1 MPGYSF
7 SIPFLVTMTLCL
19 VTMPQEAQTAGLVC
33 CRLSHEG
40 LLRLQPGKIVGKK
53 QAVSGFPSAPP
64 SLVRNLR
71 LLGTRD
77 PTPWVENLQRI
88 GTIQFRRIA

>member
-7 SIPFLVTMTLCL
+7 SIPILVTMTLCL

-40 LLRLQPGKIVGKK
+40 FLRLQPGAIVRKK
-53 QAVSGFPSAPP
+53 QAFGRFPATPP
-64 SLVRNLR
+64 SIVRYLR
-71 LLGTRD
+71 LLGTRN